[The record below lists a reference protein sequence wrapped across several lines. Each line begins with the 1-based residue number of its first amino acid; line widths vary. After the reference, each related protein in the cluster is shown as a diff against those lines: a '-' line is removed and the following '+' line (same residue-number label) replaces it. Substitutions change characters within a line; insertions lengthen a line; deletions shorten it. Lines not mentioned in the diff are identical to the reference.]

1 MYEYF
6 RNMSSTDGLS
16 GKEIDEVEAGS
27 VVLYPKVYP
36 LGRRSTFDYEV
47 GLSGN
52 CDSCYDSR
60 QVAQRSKVLIARLEA
75 RIDLCCGSSHLDGN

>member
-6 RNMSSTDGLS
+6 RNTSSTDGLS

-27 VVLYPKVYP
+27 VVL
-36 LGRRSTFDYEV
+36 RRSTFDYEV

-60 QVAQRSKVLIARLEA
+60 QVAQRSKVLVARLEA
-75 RIDLCCGSSHLDGN
+75 RTHLCCGSSHGKGVFVITPHP